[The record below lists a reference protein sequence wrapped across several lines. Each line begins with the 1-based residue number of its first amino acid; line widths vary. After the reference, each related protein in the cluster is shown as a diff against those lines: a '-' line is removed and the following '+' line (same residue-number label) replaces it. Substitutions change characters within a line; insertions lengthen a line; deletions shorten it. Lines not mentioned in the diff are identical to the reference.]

1 MSRDTPAAL
10 QSGNLADAAG
20 VSHGF
25 FTRRGGVS
33 NGIYASLNCG
43 FGSSDDRRNVAA
55 NRARVT
61 QILGVDPSNLRTV
74 HQVHG
79 TNVRTID
86 DRDDARTPIRADAL
100 VTNLPGIALGVLT
113 ADCAPVLLA
122 DPTARVIAAAHAGWR
137 GALDGI
143 VESTIAAMMG
153 LGAYPSATVAG
164 IGPCI
169 GPRTYEV
176 DRGFRESFVDRNPE
190 HQRHFQMAPR
200 PDRFLFDLSGFVES
214 TLDVAGIGAIERIDG
229 DTLREEDRFFS
240 YRRAHHRGE
249 PDYGRQLSA
258 IVLRH

>member
-1 MSRDTPAAL
+1 MPRDAPAAL

-33 NGIYASLNCG
+33 SGVYASLNCG
-43 FGSSDDRRNVAA
+43 FGSSDDRRKVAE
-55 NRARVT
+55 NRARAT
-61 QILGVDPSNLRTV
+61 RALGVEPANLRTV

-79 TNVRTID
+79 ADVRAID
-86 DRDDARTPIRADAL
+86 DREDERTPVQADAL
-100 VTNLPGIALGVLT
+100 ATNLSGIALGILT

-137 GALDGI
+137 GALGGV
-143 VESTIAAMMG
+143 VESTIAAMIG
-153 LGAYPSATVAG
+153 LGARPSSTVAG

-176 DRGFRESFVDRNPE
+176 DPGFRESFVDRNPE
-190 HQRHFQMAPR
+190 HRRHFRAAPR

-214 TLDVAGIGAIERIDG
+214 ALGAAGVGTIERIDG
-229 DTLREEDRFFS
+229 DTSSEEDRFFS
-240 YRRAHHRGE
+240 YRRARRQGE

-258 IVLRH
+258 IALRR

>member
-1 MSRDTPAAL
+1 M
-10 QSGNLADAAG
+10 
-20 VSHGF
+20 
-25 FTRRGGVS
+25 
-33 NGIYASLNCG
+33 
-43 FGSSDDRRNVAA
+43 
-55 NRARVT
+55 T

-79 TNVRTID
+79 TNVHTID

-100 VTNLPGIALGVLT
+100 ATNLPGIALGILT

-122 DPTARVIAAAHAGWR
+122 DPTAHVVAAAHAGWR

-143 VESTIAAMMG
+143 VESTVAAMIG
-153 LGAYPSATVAG
+153 LGAHPSATVAG

-176 DRGFRESFVDRNPE
+176 DRGFRESFVDRDPE

-214 TLDVAGIGAIERIDG
+214 ALDVAGIGAIERIDG